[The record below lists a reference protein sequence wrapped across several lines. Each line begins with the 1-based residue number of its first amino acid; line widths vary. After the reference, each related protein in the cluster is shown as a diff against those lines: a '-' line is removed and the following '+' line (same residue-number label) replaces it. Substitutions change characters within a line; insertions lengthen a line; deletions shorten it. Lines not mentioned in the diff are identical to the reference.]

1 MSETSETASTALKV
15 LDFRPQQETVF
26 EYEAAPR
33 DPRTEPWRLI
43 NIVYPGFAGPPIHLH
58 PHASESFEVIEG
70 TLEIYADGEWSD
82 LEEGE
87 SSTVPPLVP
96 HTLRNSGDRPVR
108 YHGAHIPG
116 LGYERFMN
124 RQLALVK
131 AGKVRTFPPK
141 DPRSIIHLAMLAHEH
156 SEDVRIVKPP
166 GFITTPTAMLG
177 KLLGFKLPPRDV
189 EAWRL

>member
-1 MSETSETASTALKV
+1 MSEPASTAVKV

-26 EYEAAPR
+26 EYESVPD
-33 DPRTEPWRLI
+33 DPKSEPWQLI
-43 NIVYPGFAGPPIHLH
+43 NIIHPGFAGPPIHLH

-70 TLEIYADGEWSD
+70 TLEVFVDGEWS
-82 LEEGE
+82 EVKPGE

-96 HTLRNSGDRPVR
+96 HTLRNSGNQPVR

-131 AGKVRTFPPK
+131 AGKVKTFPPK
-141 DPRSIIHLAMLAHEH
+141 DPGSIIHLAMLAYVH

-166 GFITTPTAMLG
+166 GWLTTPMARLG
-177 KLLGFKLPPRDV
+177 KLLGFKLPPYDV